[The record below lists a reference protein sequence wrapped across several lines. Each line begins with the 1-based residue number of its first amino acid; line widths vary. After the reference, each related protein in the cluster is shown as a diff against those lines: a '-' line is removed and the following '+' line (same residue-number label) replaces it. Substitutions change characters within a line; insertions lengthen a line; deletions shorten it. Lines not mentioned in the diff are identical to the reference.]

1 MNNSFFEVL
10 KDEFAD
16 LYNMGKY
23 IEENIYT
30 NSSAAITKSRLFAE
44 KLLINV
50 AEIEGLYYL
59 KTVPQYERIRE
70 LHKEGII
77 SDKILS
83 EFDFIRITGNKAIHE
98 GTNTDI
104 EYSVKIHKKLYAI
117 VKWFFETYASN
128 HEEIV
133 PEYEPAKF
141 PNRDG
146 FNLDQI
152 DNIIKRKI
160 EEYIESSNKKKLVQE
175 KGIERDTSLVGE
187 ELEIEEAAMKIL
199 GYEYTD
205 KILAEDTK
213 DMDEE
218 IIINSNNTDINE
230 EEKK

>member
-10 KDEFAD
+10 KDEFVN
-16 LYNMGKY
+16 LYNIGKY

-30 NSSAAITKSRLFAE
+30 NSSAAIKESRLFAE

-70 LHKEGII
+70 LNKDGII

-117 VKWFFETYASN
+117 VKWFFETYAC
-128 HEEIV
+128 I
-133 PEYEPAKF
+133 
-141 PNRDG
+141 G
-146 FNLDQI
+146 
-152 DNIIKRKI
+152 
-160 EEYIESSNKKKLVQE
+160 
-175 KGIERDTSLVGE
+175 DTISRP
-187 ELEIEEAAMKIL
+187 
-199 GYEYTD
+199 
-205 KILAEDTK
+205 
-213 DMDEE
+213 
-218 IIINSNNTDINE
+218 
-230 EEKK
+230 

>member
-50 AEIEGLYYL
+50 AEIEELYYL

-98 GTNTDI
+98 GTNNDI
-104 EYSVKIHKKLYAI
+104 EYSVKIHKKLYVI

-160 EEYIESSNKKKLVQE
+160 GVSIK
-175 KGIERDTSLVGE
+175 
-187 ELEIEEAAMKIL
+187 
-199 GYEYTD
+199 
-205 KILAEDTK
+205 
-213 DMDEE
+213 
-218 IIINSNNTDINE
+218 
-230 EEKK
+230 